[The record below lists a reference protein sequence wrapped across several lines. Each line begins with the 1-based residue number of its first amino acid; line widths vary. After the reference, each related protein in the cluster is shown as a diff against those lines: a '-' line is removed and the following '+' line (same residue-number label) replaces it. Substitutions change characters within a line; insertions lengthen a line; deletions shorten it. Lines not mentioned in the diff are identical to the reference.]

1 MSFNMMK
8 AVVVEKYGPVE
19 SLVPRTV
26 PDPGEPKGRDLLI
39 QYALNKQYNE
49 LEPS

>member
-8 AVVVEKYGPVE
+8 AIVVEKYGAVE
-19 SLVPRTV
+19 NLVPRTV

-39 QYALNKQYNE
+39 QYGSNGQHNE
-49 LEPS
+49 LEHS